1 MRKLNPTKNPVPS
14 SDIRDLPFNASKID
28 EVVNSDEN
36 IYTDRLGNDR
46 FTIKGLEE
54 AAVSAGPTVEAAAKA
69 LEQANEAKKNSDAI
83 KADTEN
89 YIRRAETAA
98 ADSRSAASNSEASA
112 IRSESA
118 AAKAESIADA
128 AGTYPDIATG
138 LAATEVGQYFRVAQ
152 GEGSNVSF
160 IYYRNN
166 AGVAEKATEQPSA
179 QYVEKVR
186 IESTMPQG
194 RLLAAISAALSL
206 IDDLAGDGDSK
217 LKEVAEKLSQISE
230 SISKNGD
237 AIQGISVAVSI
248 LTEAMTLLKSRH
260 EAENEKM
267 SVMTSLSMLI

>member
-1 MRKLNPTKNPVPS
+1 MTIYNTKNPLGSTSPKDVN
-14 SDIRDLPFNASKID
+14 DNAITLD
-28 EVVNSDEN
+28 TLVNSTEN
-36 IYTDRLGNDR
+36 TTKDRFGNDR
-46 FTIKGLEE
+46 LTIKGLEE

-83 KADTEN
+83 KVDTEN

-98 ADSRSAASNSEASA
+98 DASKSAASNSEASA

-118 AAKAESIADA
+118 AAKAESVADA
-128 AGTYPDIATG
+128 AGTYPDISTG
-138 LAATEVGQYFRVAQ
+138 LAATEVGQYFRVPQ
-152 GEGSNVSF
+152 GEGGNVSF

-166 AGVAEKATEQPSA
+166 SGVAEKVTEQPSV

-206 IDDLAGDGDSK
+206 IDDLAGEGDSK
-217 LKEVAEKLSQISE
+217 LEEVAEKLSQLSE

-248 LTEAMTLLKSRH
+248 LTETMTLLKSRH